1 MTLFPRQFMSFRR
14 TSAICFLLAAG
25 CMPEGGTPVTP
36 GTGGGSAG
44 SSGSAGTGGTTG
56 TGGDP
61 AGAGGNAGN
70 AVSTA
75 GTGGSGV
82 STAGTGGAA
91 AGIAGTAGSTA
102 GRGGQGGSAGAAG
115 RGGTG
120 GQGGMAGR
128 GGQGGSAG
136 GAAGRGGTTGGAG
149 TTGAAGAGA
158 GDSYVSGV
166 TVTVHTQTRTILV
179 VTWTQAIA
187 AEQTFLEFSFAGSSV
202 MTSRAK
208 AGATGAHRDVV
219 LGVPPSTAVTVRVVS
234 RQGGVDYKTR
244 DYMGTTGALP
254 TTMPLPT
261 ILAYD
266 ATIASPDRY
275 MFGAVE
281 NSDGGCTNTSCYYHT
296 TFYLYIMDRQGRIL
310 WYYAD
315 AASNATSS
323 FQRIARDG
331 EYIWIEKRPF
341 SSGGTRSVLKMT
353 LDREYSEMIAVPG
366 LSDCI
371 DVTTDGSLLYDAS
384 NELREMTR
392 AGAIRTIW
400 SCRTAFGT
408 GFQCY
413 SNTINWNPAD
423 DTVIMSFP
431 DENTV
436 AQINRATG
444 ALVATYGDR
453 AGSYTFSPTTWSFEF
468 QHFPNITA
476 AGTLIVSSHMPT
488 PGDVDGTRPFANG
501 SAFME
506 FTIDRTN
513 RRLVE
518 KWVYNDGNE
527 WAMYK
532 GMAIRL
538 PNGNTLANY
547 GTGGV
552 IREIT
557 PDKRTA
563 FHVKFDS
570 PNGNDAFNKMVGN
583 NVLINDLYALNGGGP
598 R

>member
-1 MTLFPRQFMSFRR
+1 MTLFARKFMSFRC
-14 TSAICFLLAAG
+14 TSAVCLLLAAG
-25 CMPEGGTPVTP
+25 CMPEGGTPVTT
-36 GTGGGSAG
+36 GTGGS
-44 SSGSAGTGGTTG
+44 SAGTGAATAGTSGAAAGAGGTTG
-56 TGGDP
+56 IGGDP
-61 AGAGGNAGN
+61 AGAGGNG
-70 AVSTA
+70 VSTA
-75 GTGGSGV
+75 GTGGS
-82 STAGTGGAA
+82 TAGTGGVGGSATGGTGNT
-91 AGIAGTAGSTA
+91 AGRGGTGGSTA
-102 GRGGQGGSAGAAG
+102 GRGGS
-115 RGGTG
+115 GGT
-120 GQGGMAGR
+120 
-128 GGQGGSAG
+128 G
-136 GAAGRGGTTGGAG
+136 GAAGRGGATGTAG
-149 TTGAAGAGA
+149 TGGAAGAGA

-166 TVTVHTQTRTILV
+166 TVTVHAQTRTILV
-179 VTWTQAIA
+179 VTWTQATA
-187 AEQTFLEFSFAGSSV
+187 VEQTFLEFSFAGSSV
-202 MTSRAK
+202 MTSRAQ
-208 AGATGAHRDVV
+208 AGAAGAHRDVV

-244 DYMGTTGALP
+244 DYMATTGALP

-261 ILAYD
+261 IVAYD

-281 NSDGGCTNTSCYYHT
+281 NSTGGCTNTSCYYHT
-296 TFYLYIMDRQGRIL
+296 TFYLYIMDRQGRIV

-341 SSGGTRSVLKMT
+341 GGSGTRSVLKMT
-353 LDREYSEMIAVPG
+353 LDRQYSETIAVPG
-366 LSDCI
+366 LADCI

-392 AGAIRTIW
+392 AGTIRTIW

-423 DTVIMSFP
+423 DTVLMSFP

-453 AGSYTFSPTTWSFEF
+453 TGSYTFSPTTWSFEF

-476 AGTLIVSSHMPT
+476 AGTLIVSSHMPA
-488 PGDVDGTRPFANG
+488 PGDVDGTRPVAGG

-518 KWVYNDGNE
+518 KWVYNDGPE

-538 PNGNTLANY
+538 PNGNTLGNY

-563 FHVKFDS
+563 FHVKFDVPS
-570 PNGNDAFNKMVGN
+570 GNDAYNKMVGH